1 MALAVCLLFDDRVDS
16 TLRRLWD
23 RREDAG
29 IASLAT
35 HTHGRH
41 VPHLSYASL
50 LSADREAVLEALHRL
65 PARDEVTLHL
75 DAFGTFRR
83 SRCWLA
89 PAITPD
95 LAERQATVAEAA
107 VSTGAT
113 LHKHY
118 APGRW
123 IPHVTLAPR
132 LHLTD
137 LATVASVVYDVLP
150 VTARVTR
157 AALIDTSTGDREQL
171 PRLL

>member
-1 MALAVCLLFDDRVDS
+1 MALAVCLLLDERADTAV
-16 TLRRLWD
+16 RRMWD
-23 RREDAG
+23 RLEQQG
-29 IASLAT
+29 IASLAS

-41 VPHLSYASL
+41 VPHLSYAS
-50 LSADREAVLEALHRL
+50 VLEADRDATLAALRRL
-65 PARDEVTLHL
+65 PARTELTLHL

-95 LAERQATVAEAA
+95 LASRQAAVADA
-107 VSTGAT
+107 VRSTGL

-118 APGRW
+118 VPGHW

-132 LHLTD
+132 LHLVD
-137 LATVASVVYDVLP
+137 LPSVAAVVYDVLP

-157 AALIDTSTGDREQL
+157 AALIDTSTGDLEPL
-171 PRLL
+171 PHLL

>member
-1 MALAVCLLFDDRVDS
+1 MALAVCLLLDERADTAV
-16 TLRRLWD
+16 RRMWD
-23 RREDAG
+23 RLEEQG
-29 IASLAT
+29 IASLAS

-41 VPHLSYASL
+41 VPHLSYAS
-50 LSADREAVLEALHRL
+50 VLEADRDATLAALGRL
-65 PARDEVTLHL
+65 PARKELTLHL

-95 LAERQATVAEAA
+95 LASRQTAVADA
-107 VSTGAT
+107 VRSTGGL

-118 APGRW
+118 VPGHW

-132 LHLTD
+132 LHLVD
-137 LATVASVVYDVLP
+137 LPSVAAVVYDVLP

-157 AALIDTSTGDREQL
+157 AALIDTSTGDHEPL
-171 PRLL
+171 PHLL

>member
-1 MALAVCLLFDDRVDS
+1 MALAVCLLFDDRADAA
-16 TLRRLWD
+16 LRRLWD
-23 RREDAG
+23 RMEDAG

-50 LSADREAVLEALHRL
+50 LSADRLAVLDALQRL
-65 PARDEVTLHL
+65 PAREEVLLHL

-89 PAITPD
+89 PAVTPD
-95 LAERQATVAEAA
+95 LAERQAIVAGAA
-107 VSTGAT
+107 QATGAV

-118 APGRW
+118 VPGRW

-132 LHLTD
+132 LHLSD
-137 LATVASVVYDVLP
+137 LATVAALVYDVLP
-150 VTARVTR
+150 ITARATR
-157 AALIDTSTGDREQL
+157 ATIIDTSTGEREPL
-171 PRLL
+171 AGLL